1 MKPAIYIDGEHF
13 STLDEFF
20 RHFQEQALDGA
31 CWGSN
36 LDSFHDVLRGGFGTP
51 EDGFLLIWKNHLLS
65 RSRLGYVE
73 TQRVLRRQLTTCH
86 PANDERVQAEL
97 ALAQQHQGETVFD
110 WLVEIIRMHGPGGPE
125 QEDGVELLLQ

>member
-65 RSRLGYVE
+65 RSRLGYAE
-73 TQRVLRRQLTTCH
+73 TQRVLRRRLTTCH
-86 PANDERVQAEL
+86 PANEERVQAEL

-110 WLVEIIRMHGPGGPE
+110 WLVEIIRIHGPGGPE

>member
-51 EDGFLLIWKNHLLS
+51 EEGFLLIWKNHLLS
-65 RSRLGYVE
+65 RSRLGYAE
-73 TQRVLRRQLTTCH
+73 TQRVLRRRLTTCH

-110 WLVEIIRMHGPGGPE
+110 WLVEIIRIHGPGGPE

>member
-1 MKPAIYIDGEHF
+1 MKPVIHIDGERF

-20 RHFQEQALDGA
+20 RHFQEQALGGA
-31 CWGSN
+31 RYGSN

-51 EDGFLLIWKNHLLS
+51 EDGFLLIWKNHRLS
-65 RSRLGYVE
+65 QDRLGYAE

-110 WLVEIIRMHGPGGPE
+110 WLVHIISIHGPGGEE
-125 QEDGVELLLQ
+125 QEDGIELFLQ

>member
-65 RSRLGYVE
+65 RSRLGYAE
-73 TQRVLRRQLTTCH
+73 TQRVLRRRLTTCH

-97 ALAQQHQGETVFD
+97 TLAQQHQGETVFD
-110 WLVEIIRMHGPGGPE
+110 WLVEIIRIHGPGGPE

>member
-65 RSRLGYVE
+65 RSRLGYAE
-73 TQRVLRRQLTTCH
+73 TQRVLRRRLTTCH

-110 WLVEIIRMHGPGGPE
+110 WLVEIISIHAPGGPE

>member
-65 RSRLGYVE
+65 RSRLGYAE
-73 TQRVLRRQLTTCH
+73 TQRVLRRRLTTCH

-110 WLVEIIRMHGPGGPE
+110 WLVEIIRIHGPGGPE
-125 QEDGVELLLQ
+125 QDDGVDLLVL

>member
-65 RSRLGYVE
+65 RSRLGYAE
-73 TQRVLRRQLTTCH
+73 TQRVLRRRLTSCH

-110 WLVEIIRMHGPGGPE
+110 WLVEIIRIHGPGGPE

>member
-65 RSRLGYVE
+65 RSRLGYAE
-73 TQRVLRRQLTTCH
+73 TQRVLRRRLTTCH

-110 WLVEIIRMHGPGGPE
+110 WLVEIIRIHGPGGPE
-125 QEDGVELLLQ
+125 QEDGVELFLQ

>member
-65 RSRLGYVE
+65 RSHLGYAE
-73 TQRVLRRQLTTCH
+73 TQRVLRRRLTTCH
-86 PANDERVQAEL
+86 PANEERVQAEL

-110 WLVEIIRMHGPGGPE
+110 WLVEIIRIHGPGGPE

>member
-65 RSRLGYVE
+65 RSRLGYAE
-73 TQRVLRRQLTTCH
+73 TQRVLRRRLTTCH

-110 WLVEIIRMHGPGGPE
+110 WLVEIIRIHGPGGPE

>member
-1 MKPAIYIDGEHF
+1 MKPAIYIDGERF

-36 LDSFHDVLRGGFGTP
+36 LDSFNDVLRGGFGTP

-65 RSRLGYVE
+65 RSRLGYAE

-97 ALAQQHQGETVFD
+97 ALAEQHQRETVFD
-110 WLVEIIRMHGPGGPE
+110 WLVEIIRDHGAGGLE
-125 QEDGVELLLQ
+125 EENGIELFLQ

>member
-1 MKPAIYIDGEHF
+1 MKPVIHLDGERF

-20 RHFQEQALDGA
+20 RHFQEQALGGA
-31 CWGSN
+31 RWGSN

-51 EDGFLLIWKNHLLS
+51 EDGFLLIWKNHRLS
-65 RSRLGYVE
+65 QDRLGYAE
-73 TQRVLRRQLTTCH
+73 TQRVLRRRLTTCH

-97 ALAQQHQGETVFD
+97 ALAQQHQGATVFD
-110 WLVEIIRMHGPGGPE
+110 WLVQIIGIHGPGGPE

>member
-65 RSRLGYVE
+65 RSRLGYAE
-73 TQRVLRRQLTTCH
+73 TQRVLRRRLTTCH

-110 WLVEIIRMHGPGGPE
+110 WLVEIIRMHGPGGSE
-125 QEDGVELLLQ
+125 QEDGVELFLQ

>member
-1 MKPAIYIDGEHF
+1 MKPVIYIDGEHF

-65 RSRLGYVE
+65 RSRLGYAE
-73 TQRVLRRQLTTCH
+73 TQRVLRRRLTTCH

-110 WLVEIIRMHGPGGPE
+110 WLVEIIRIHGPGGPE

>member
-65 RSRLGYVE
+65 RCRLGYAE
-73 TQRVLRRQLTTCH
+73 TQRVLRRRLTTCH

-110 WLVEIIRMHGPGGPE
+110 WLVEIISIHGPGGPE

>member
-65 RSRLGYVE
+65 RSRLGYAE
-73 TQRVLRRQLTTCH
+73 TQRVLRRRLTTCH

>member
-1 MKPAIYIDGEHF
+1 MKPAIYIDGERF
-13 STLDEFF
+13 STLDELF
-20 RHFQEQALDGA
+20 RHFQDQALGGA
-31 CWGSN
+31 RCGGN
-36 LDSFHDVLRGGFGTP
+36 LDAFNDVLGGGFGTP

-65 RSRLGYVE
+65 RSRLGYAE
-73 TQRVLRRQLTTCH
+73 TQRVLRRRLTTCH

-110 WLVEIIRMHGPGGPE
+110 WLVEIIRIHGPGGPE

>member
-110 WLVEIIRMHGPGGPE
+110 WLVEIIRIHGPGGPE

>member
-1 MKPAIYIDGEHF
+1 MKPAIYIDGERF

-65 RSRLGYVE
+65 RSRLGYAE
-73 TQRVLRRQLTTCH
+73 TQRVLLRRLTTCH

-97 ALAQQHQGETVFD
+97 ALAQQHQGATVFD
-110 WLVEIIRMHGPGGPE
+110 WLVEIIRIHGPGGPE